1 MMMNKSIEI
10 ENTLK
15 DLYSSMNGFAY
26 SANIIYQY
34 LIFRDVPNNDREKL
48 LSNMYVG
55 EIDKKNDLF
64 YKWIAKFKLKKN
76 ITVFCNEIHRYFCQF
91 INGNIDSDNC
101 YKLYVSVDYD
111 HIYKS
116 AIKIFDFIRKNNIE
130 HSSKIARKI
139 RFDDI
144 VIRVNSEE
152 DAKKIID
159 FVNNDSYIKSG
170 TFRNNVF
177 AFSDGIVNV
186 AYDGYTSYNSFL
198 AATLADYLNDMKY
211 NKNASVDE
219 VSIASFANYLDNLVK
234 KGNCYNELLRR
245 VHARCEF
252 SDDEAYKISNLI
264 KLNMY
269 GYDIS
274 EYYNF
279 MRTKKF
285 GNYKQLIDKE
295 VDYEKLF
302 NDIILYFMK
311 EYGREGFDVVK
322 IFFNGNYNYL
332 EKNQEL
338 YNKFVDNK
346 SDVMMYYYGLINN
359 NFYGMEFDDYLR
371 VIMMNDIISSSYI
384 RFKDE
389 AVKRNRSL
397 DKIVLDNIDGYIQEG
412 KKNYIT
418 NSVNGARKLLGAMD
432 NKDMIEFFK
441 RINVR
446 DIYEYKD
453 NYYVNDEEKR
463 KKL

>member
-1 MMMNKSIEI
+1 MMNKSFEI

-15 DLYSSMNGFAY
+15 DLYNSMDGVVY

-34 LIFRDVPNNDREKL
+34 LIFRDVPKDDRKKV

-91 INGNIDSDNC
+91 INGNIVPNNC

-116 AIKIFDFIRKNNIE
+116 AIKIFDFIRKNNIVHE
-130 HSSKIARKI
+130 SKIGKKI

-152 DAKKIID
+152 DVKKIID

-186 AYDGYTSYNSFL
+186 AYDGNTSYNSFL
-198 AATLADYLNDMKY
+198 SATLADYLNDMRY

-234 KGNCYNELLRR
+234 KGNCYNGLLRR
-245 VHARCEF
+245 VHASCEF

-269 GYDIS
+269 GNDIS

-285 GNYKQLIDKE
+285 DSYKQLLNKE
-295 VDYEKLF
+295 DDYEKLF
-302 NDIILYFMK
+302 NDVVLYIMK
-311 EYGREGFDVVK
+311 EYGREGFNNVSE
-322 IFFNGNYNYL
+322 FFNGNYNYL
-332 EKNQEL
+332 NNNQEL
-338 YNKFVDNK
+338 YNKFVNNK

-359 NFYGMEFDDYLR
+359 NFYGMEFNDYLR
-371 VIMMNDIISSSYI
+371 VIMMNDIINSSCI
-384 RFKDE
+384 RFREYASKNDC
-389 AVKRNRSL
+389 SL
-397 DKIVLDNIDGYIQEG
+397 DKLVLDNINGYIQEG

-418 NSVNGARKLLGAMD
+418 NSVNGARKLLDAMD
-432 NKDMIEFFK
+432 NKDMIDFFK

-453 NYYVNDEEKR
+453 SYYVNDEEKR